1 MVRVGLMDLKDIWGE
16 ECSRQS
22 EELASRPRET
32 CWTIQKNREEAMGVD
47 RGKEE
52 EIVGDEVGAN
62 GVNQVEPCR
71 LL

>member
-22 EELASRPRET
+22 EELASKCRET
-32 CWTIQKNREEAMGVD
+32 CWTVQKNREEAMGVH
-47 RGKEE
+47 RGREE
-52 EIVGDEVGAN
+52 EMVDEVGAN
-62 GVNQVEPCR
+62 GVNQVEPCW